1 MRDIAL
7 DVDGPHT
14 NLHEGKCTPGT
25 ALALAL
31 PAPTYRSSKLSF
43 CRQVLAMQKH
53 SQLWWKV
60 DLISFISLLKQGPSP
75 GCCYPCR
82 CGCCIFLCSGAGWSL
97 WPPRGAPL
105 QLHLALLKAIDA
117 VRLSD
122 VKRYYMEYL
131 CSTWNQVHGAAV
143 VTYPG

>member
-60 DLISFISLLKQGPSP
+60 DLISFISLL
-75 GCCYPCR
+75 
-82 CGCCIFLCSGAGWSL
+82 SGAGWSL